1 MKVTSKK
8 KRELLPI
15 TTGNHMNEWERTR
28 LQQAKERK
36 RKMEEHR
43 NYKICIEDWTETR
56 EFSTLFE
63 ALHEAEREAKERKLN
78 ANISISIKLFKSKV
92 SFR

>member
-1 MKVTSKK
+1 MPSIARTG
-8 KRELLPI
+8 REKQV
-15 TTGNHMNEWERTR
+15 W
-28 LQQAKERK
+28 QQDKERK
-36 RKMEEHR
+36 RKMTEHR

-78 ANISISIKLFKSKV
+78 AEISISIKLSKGEV
-92 SFR
+92 IVF